1 MVITGLTRNQLG
13 SDPPR
18 VRISPSPP
26 KKTQLH
32 FCVAESF
39 QFVVRFE
46 QDGFSERKNCNLPV
60 DDCKVRVRAE
70 ATVASGES
78 RPLCQKMSLQAVSR
92 RLQALFYLPAI
103 NTDFF
108 INRFYVYFL

>member
-46 QDGFSERKNCNLPV
+46 QDGFSKRKNCNLPV

-78 RPLCQKMSLQAVSR
+78 R
-92 RLQALFYLPAI
+92 RLRHKKEVCK
-103 NTDFF
+103 
-108 INRFYVYFL
+108 RFSPFAGFSYYVKTRVF